1 MVFCVY
7 VAARVIV
14 QHQVTRPDDQAVQSS
29 LEFLVSAMRA
39 LKKKHPLAASF
50 SAQLELDIAHRA
62 ITPPLNIHPTFMLRQ
77 HQAKC
82 VRITTRTT
90 DALGILH

>member
-62 ITPPLNIHPTFMLRQ
+62 ITPLNIHSTFMLRQ

-82 VRITTRTT
+82 VRITTPTT
-90 DALGILH
+90 VALGILH